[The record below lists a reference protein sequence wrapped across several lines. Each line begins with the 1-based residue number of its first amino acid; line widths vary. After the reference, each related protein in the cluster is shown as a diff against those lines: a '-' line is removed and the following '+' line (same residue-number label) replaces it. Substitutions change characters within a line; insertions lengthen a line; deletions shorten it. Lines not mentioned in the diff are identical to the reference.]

1 MRNPDYML
9 FGRIPD
15 DTEELCEAVSAG
27 KKVFYI
33 EDKEDDD
40 DWYYQARCISQK
52 EFDILNGE
60 GSLDPWNFII
70 DPIIAVIGGECTL
83 PKGSYNFV
91 YASVVIR

>member
-1 MRNPDYML
+1 ML

-15 DTEELCEAVSAG
+15 EDQELCEAVSAG

-33 EDKEDDD
+33 EDKEDDY
-40 DWYYQARCISQK
+40 DWYYQARRISQK

-70 DPIIAVIGGECTL
+70 DPIIAVIGSECTL

-91 YASVVIR
+91 YAHKVIR